1 MLVLY
6 YFLNLRV
13 FHKAF
18 KEPEDLIGV
27 IDAAVVTHVH
37 GKYHLQAAKPLLEAG
52 MPLFIDKPF
61 CCSRSGAKR
70 FLARAAQLGVPICSF
85 SVMPLQSSFLDLKK
99 QVRKLGE
106 IYAVVSTGP
115 CDIKSKH
122 GGIFFYGIHQVEM
135 ILELVGREV
144 SHAQIGKG
152 TGKHHVATLAFKD
165 GKLATMN
172 LIGKEAAFHLSVIG
186 QKGRIDRRIDP
197 DESMFLPGVRSF
209 VRVFRTGKTDQTA
222 ETLLAPL
229 AVLEALEKSIA
240 RKGQGQSLPLK
251 GQSLPPNVNHG

>member
-1 MLVLY
+1 M
-6 YFLNLRV
+6 R
-13 FHKAF
+13 
-18 KEPEDLIGV
+18 
-27 IDAAVVTHVH
+27 
-37 GKYHLQAAKPLLEAG
+37 
-52 MPLFIDKPF
+52 
-61 CCSRSGAKR
+61 
-70 FLARAAQLGVPICSF
+70 
-85 SVMPLQSSFLDLKK
+85 PLQSSFLDLRK

-144 SHAQIGKG
+144 THAQIGRG

-172 LIGKEAAFHLSVIG
+172 LIGRGTAFHLSFIG
-186 QKGRIDRRIDP
+186 QKGRIDRSIDP
-197 DESMFLPGVRSF
+197 DGSMFLPGVRSF
-209 VRVFRTGKTDQTA
+209 VRMFRTGKTDQTA
-222 ETLLAPL
+222 EILLALL

-251 GQSLPPNVNHG
+251 GQSLPPN